1 MSNQKQLSPIAEKKE
16 FRIKLLQFYWVFD
29 RVGIQH
35 SIREK
40 LFDDFVT
47 KVYKRYKA
55 DYKQLSE
62 DLTRYR
68 WLLTEKHLSKIL
80 GEIHTKMEE
89 HRFGMEVR
97 NGITGWMPKRAWGIC
112 INEIVLPKF
121 YDKCKHFPNDG
132 IKFLFHSIVSRFR
145 HWRDSQ
151 QLKIDYERLHPGINF
166 EELIENDSYEKWQLK
181 ELDAVAE
188 RNRKRFE
195 EKDQKLLQIY
205 GVTNHAFLQ
214 EQEFNSI

>member
-97 NGITGWMPKRAWGIC
+97 NGITGWMPKRTWSIC
-112 INEIVLPKF
+112 INEIVPPKMHRD
-121 YDKCKHFPNDG
+121 YFPHRG
-132 IKFLFHSIVSRFR
+132 ISFLFHSIISRFS
-145 HWRDSQ
+145 HWENSQ
-151 QLKIDYERLHPGINF
+151 QIKAD
-166 EELIENDSYEKWQLK
+166 
-181 ELDAVAE
+181 
-188 RNRKRFE
+188 
-195 EKDQKLLQIY
+195 
-205 GVTNHAFLQ
+205 
-214 EQEFNSI
+214 

>member
-16 FRIKLLQFYWVFD
+16 FRIRLLQLYWVFD
-29 RVGIQH
+29 RMGIQH

-55 DYKQLSE
+55 DYVQLSE
-62 DLTRYR
+62 DLRLYG

-89 HRFGMEVR
+89 HRLGMEIK
-97 NGITGWMPKRAWGIC
+97 NGITGWMPKRSWGIC
-112 INEIVLPKF
+112 INEVVPPKF

-151 QLKIDYERLHPGINF
+151 QMKSDYERLHPGISF
-166 EELIENDSYEKWQLK
+166 DELIQNNFYEKWQ
-181 ELDAVAE
+181 EEVLDAVT
-188 RNRKRFE
+188 K
-195 EKDQKLLQIY
+195 K
-205 GVTNHAFLQ
+205 
-214 EQEFNSI
+214 